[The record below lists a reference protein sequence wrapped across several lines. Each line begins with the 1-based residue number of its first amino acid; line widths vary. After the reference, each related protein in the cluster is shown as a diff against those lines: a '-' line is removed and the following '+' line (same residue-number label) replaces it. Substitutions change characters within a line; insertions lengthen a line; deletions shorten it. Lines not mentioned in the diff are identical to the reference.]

1 MIGGDSSPRE
11 WRITVSKA
19 PEQIK
24 TQRLVLHRP
33 TIADL
38 DAVYSRYASDPDVV
52 RYVGWP
58 MHRSIADTRAFLAA
72 SDGEWEQWPAGPYA
86 IVLREDGIL
95 LGGTGFA
102 FETPYRAMTGYVLAK
117 DAWGR
122 GYATEALA
130 AIVRL
135 APSLGIRRLYA
146 ICHVAHRP
154 SARVL
159 EKCGFER
166 EAVLRSYCEFPNLAR
181 GVPADVLCYALV
193 LQAVASVLDR
203 ARL

>member
-1 MIGGDSSPRE
+1 M
-11 WRITVSKA
+11 KA
-19 PEQIK
+19 PERLD

-33 TIADL
+33 TIEDL
-38 DAVYSRYASDPDVV
+38 DEVYSRYASDPDVV

-58 MHRSIADTRAFLAA
+58 MHRSIADTRAFLTF
-72 SDGEWEQWPAGPYA
+72 SDTEWDRWPAGPYA
-86 IVLREDGIL
+86 IRSREDGTL

-102 FETPYRAMTGYVLAK
+102 FETPHRAMTGYVLAK

-122 GYATEALA
+122 GYATEALL

-135 APSLGIRRLYA
+135 APSLGIIRLYA
-146 ICHVAHRP
+146 ICHVDHQP

-166 EAVLRSYCEFPNLAR
+166 DGVLRSYCEFPNLSP
-181 GVPADVLCYALV
+181 GKQADVLCYARI
-193 LQAVASVLDR
+193 LQAG
-203 ARL
+203 